1 MQDTASPRRFG
12 LSGTALKY
20 LAAALMVFDH
30 LHQFFTA
37 QGAPLWFNM
46 LGRPVLPVFLFMA
59 AEGFHYTRSRK
70 RYMLQLLIGFLAMNL
85 LNLALTTVL
94 PLSNLPDET
103 APALMNN
110 VFGTLLMTAFCCF
123 AITHIQEGVRR
134 QKVRL
139 FAAGVLLLLAPVAAT
154 AAVLVLLTNAT
165 NEAAFLLA
173 SFVPNLLTVEGGWAM
188 VLMGVL
194 FFLLRRVRWAQML
207 VIAAFALLSFLSG
220 QGGNIQWM
228 MVFAI
233 PLLLLYNGQR
243 GRGGRFDKYFFY
255 LFYPAHIYLLYGIAW
270 FLQR

>member
-1 MQDTASPRRFG
+1 MQATASPRRFG
-12 LSGTALKY
+12 FSGTALKY

-46 LGRPVLPVFLFMA
+46 LGRPVLPIFLFMA

-85 LNLALTTVL
+85 LNLALTTAL
-94 PLSNLPDET
+94 PLNNLPDET

-110 VFGTLLMTAFCCF
+110 VFGTLLTTAFCCLAVTF
-123 AITHIQEGVRR
+123 ITEGVRR
-134 QKVRL
+134 KQGRRV
-139 FAAGVLLLLAPVAAT
+139 AAGVALLLLPFAVT
-154 AAVLVLLTNAT
+154 AAVLLVLTGADSPLAY
-165 NEAAFLLA
+165 LLV

-194 FFLLRRVRWAQML
+194 FYLLRRVRWAQML
-207 VIAAFALLSFLSG
+207 VIAVFALLSFLSG

-233 PLLLLYNGQR
+233 PLLLLYNGRR

-255 LFYPAHIYLLYGIAW
+255 LFYPAHIYLLYCIAW